1 MRNHAGLPGGDPGL
15 WCASH
20 RRCAG
25 STMAQVVSTIE
36 MGKQVNTFAFLSD
49 KLVAVGCEEDTQLRV
64 CNVDTE
70 CVLLRA

>member
-1 MRNHAGLPGGDPGL
+1 
-15 WCASH
+15 
-20 RRCAG
+20 
-25 STMAQVVSTIE
+25 